1 MWQVRI
7 HHNHPLGERV
17 SRKSREL
24 LQTIWL
30 MDLGQISRYGCRFQ
44 FVAAAESR
52 KSR

>member
-30 MDLGQISRYGCRFQ
+30 MDLGQISRYGSRFQ